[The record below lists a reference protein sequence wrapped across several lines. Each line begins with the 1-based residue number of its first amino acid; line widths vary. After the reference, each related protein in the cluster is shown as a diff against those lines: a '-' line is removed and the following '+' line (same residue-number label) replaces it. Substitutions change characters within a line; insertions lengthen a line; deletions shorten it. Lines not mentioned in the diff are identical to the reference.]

1 MMMEKF
7 KSLLIPF
14 CKYERN
20 INYFY
25 VLELYVTIMKELD
38 LLLDLNLLEEYAQQ
52 KMHVHG

>member
-14 CKYERN
+14 CKYERS

-38 LLLDLNLLEEYAQQ
+38 LLLDLNLLVEYAQQ